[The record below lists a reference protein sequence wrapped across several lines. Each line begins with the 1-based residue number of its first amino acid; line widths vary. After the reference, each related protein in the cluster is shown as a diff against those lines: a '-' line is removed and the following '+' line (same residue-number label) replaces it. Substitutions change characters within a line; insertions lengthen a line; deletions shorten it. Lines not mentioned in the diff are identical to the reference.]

1 MRILVAEDEGEL
13 NRLIRCTLED
23 EGDAVDAVLD
33 GQSALDYL
41 QAGEYDAV
49 ILDIMMPKLDGLSV
63 LRRYRSGGGRSPV
76 IFLTARD
83 AIDDRVEG
91 LDSGADDYLVKPF
104 SFAELLAR
112 VRVLLRNKG
121 EQKSNTLTV
130 ADLTLDL
137 SSHRVTRG
145 GKEIELSSKEFA
157 ILEYMMLNEG
167 TILSRESF
175 RNHVWSWDYV
185 GESNVVDVYIRF
197 LRKKIDDGF
206 EKKLIQTVRG
216 SGYMIKG

>member
-23 EGDAVDAVLD
+23 EGYAVDAVLD

-49 ILDIMMPKLDGLSV
+49 ILDIMMPKLDGLTV

-157 ILEYMMLNEG
+157 ILEYMMLNEE

-175 RNHVWSWDYV
+175 RNHVWSWDYE

>member
-23 EGDAVDAVLD
+23 EGYAVDAVLD

-49 ILDIMMPKLDGLSV
+49 ILDIMMPKLDGLTV

-91 LDSGADDYLVKPF
+91 LDSGD
-104 SFAELLAR
+104 
-112 VRVLLRNKG
+112 KG

-175 RNHVWSWDYV
+175 RNHVWSWDYE